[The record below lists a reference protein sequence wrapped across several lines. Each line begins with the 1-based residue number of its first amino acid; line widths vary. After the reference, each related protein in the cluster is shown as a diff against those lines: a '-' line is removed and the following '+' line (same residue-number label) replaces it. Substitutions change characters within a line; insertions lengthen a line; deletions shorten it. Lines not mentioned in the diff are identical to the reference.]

1 MMLSWSTILLII
13 FAGLSSSITADDP
26 CWFQD
31 VSKGVIDLTSLGRP
45 DGKAAYPDRVP
56 PTGSNHSFRL
66 VLFRGG
72 KSYGRKSPK
81 TKEKRILH

>member
-31 VSKGVIDLTSLGRP
+31 ASKGVIDLTSLGRP
-45 DGKAAYPDRVP
+45 DGKAAYPDIVP
-56 PTGSNHSFRL
+56 PTGSNYSAL
-66 VLFRGG
+66 ILF
-72 KSYGRKSPK
+72 SLAIDY
-81 TKEKRILH
+81 